1 MDQQSNISQE
11 KEKKANKRLIIII
24 ILCVS
29 FVIDLI
35 IFFAFLPKITK
46 NNQNG
51 DDPYAMDETISEV
64 YDNIIKFSNDA
75 LEELG
80 TPYQADSIV
89 AIEYEETTLKLAL
102 NKEDKAFFF
111 NVPMDIDG
119 VDNAINVFRNKD
131 LSIDDY
137 QINTII
143 EDIDTTTPVDS
154 NQYQVNMVSRS
165 LDSSLFLSF
174 TTLNSNNTI
183 STLVKGDYSNP
194 QGETIINY
202 LDNKTYFDICYYIL
216 SK

>member
-1 MDQQSNISQE
+1 MDKQSNISKE

-29 FVIDLI
+29 FVIDLV

-46 NNQNG
+46 SNQKSDN
-51 DDPYAMDETISEV
+51 PYVMDETISEV

-80 TPYQADSIV
+80 TPYQASSII
-89 AIEYEETTLKLAL
+89 ALEYEENSLKLAL
-102 NKEDKAFFF
+102 NDENKAFFF
-111 NVPMDIDG
+111 NIPMDIED
-119 VDNAINVFRNKD
+119 VDTAINVFRNNE

-137 QINTII
+137 QINTTI
-143 EDIDTTTPVDS
+143 EDIDTTTPIDS
-154 NQYQVNMVSRS
+154 NKYQVNMVSRS

-174 TTLNSNNTI
+174 TTLNSDNTI
-183 STLVKGDYSNP
+183 STLVKGDFAYP
-194 QGETIINY
+194 QGIKTINY

>member
-1 MDQQSNISQE
+1 MNQQSNISQE

-29 FVIDLI
+29 FVVDLI

-46 NNQNG
+46 SNQKS
-51 DDPYAMDETISEV
+51 DDPYVMDETISEV

-80 TPYQADSIV
+80 TPYQASSII
-89 AIEYEETTLKLAL
+89 ALEYEENSLKLAL
-102 NKEDKAFFF
+102 NDENKAFFF
-111 NVPMDIDG
+111 TIPIDIS
-119 VDNAINVFRNKD
+119 AFRSND

-137 QINTII
+137 QIKTTI

-154 NQYQVNMVSRS
+154 NKYQVNMVSRS
-165 LDSSLFLSF
+165 LDSSLFLSY
-174 TTLNSNNTI
+174 TTLNSDNTI
-183 STLVKGDYSNP
+183 STLVKGKYPNP
-194 QGETIINY
+194 QGETVINY

-216 SK
+216 NK

>member
-1 MDQQSNISQE
+1 MDKQSNISQE

-46 NNQNG
+46 TNQKS
-51 DDPYAMDETISEV
+51 DDPYVMDETISEV

-80 TPYQADSIV
+80 TPYQAESII
-89 AIEYEETTLKLAL
+89 AIEYEENSLKLAL
-102 NKEDKAFFF
+102 NDENNAFFF
-111 NVPMDIDG
+111 NIPIDIS
-119 VDNAINVFRNKD
+119 AFRNNN

-137 QINTII
+137 QIETTI
-143 EDIDTTTPVDS
+143 EDIDTTAPVD
-154 NQYQVNMVSRS
+154 NNKYQVNMVSRS

-174 TTLNSNNTI
+174 TTLNSDNTI
-183 STLVKGDYSNP
+183 STLVKGDFAYP
-194 QGETIINY
+194 QGIKTINH